1 MITLSTTLFPDGLH
15 FPTSSPTPL
24 LTTIVA
30 FLTLA
35 FLGGIAYVFQPALAS
50 YRRPLDPE
58 PYSFPKYPT
67 PSSSSS
73 SSSSPTRRSTR
84 TATKTQQNTHTEAEE
99 EPFPTLADP
108 PTFLLSLVI
117 PAYNEQDRLPIML
130 DATLSYLHTWQ
141 TKFTTTT
148 KKALTYELIIVD
160 DGSTDKTAQVT
171 HTYSQKYGSDTI
183 RLLKL
188 RHNRGKGGALREGM
202 LHTRGRCR

>member
-1 MITLSTTLFPDGLH
+1 MITLSTTLFPEGLQ
-15 FPTSSPTPL
+15 FPSSPSPL
-24 LTTIVA
+24 LTTIFA
-30 FLTLA
+30 LLTLA
-35 FLGGIAYVFQPALAS
+35 ILGGIAYVFQPALAS

-73 SSSSPTRRSTR
+73 SSSPTRRSTR
-84 TATKTQQNTHTEAEE
+84 TATKAQQSTEE

-108 PTFLLSLVI
+108 PTLLLSLVI
-117 PAYNEQDRLPIML
+117 PAYNEEDRLPIML

-141 TKFTTTT
+141 QTTT
-148 KKALTYELIIVD
+148 KKKPLTYELIIVD

-171 HTYSQKYGSDTI
+171 QSYSQRYGSDTI

-188 RHNRGKGGALREGM
+188 RRNRGKGGALREGM
-202 LHTRGRCR
+202 LHTRGR